1 MDNQNINNFNDNM
14 NNNNENRE
22 GVNIMNNDTENNNLV
37 NDQNISDNNYQNNN
51 FNSQYS
57 NNQYFYTQNDGQ
69 NYSSYRNQSNNGYNN
84 FVNDVEFKETTKK
97 KKNGM
102 KKIRLIAAGALIAV
116 VGGVVGGG
124 ATYKVLDKFVASDS
138 NDPVSYSSAKFMSSN
153 TNGTL
158 TTAEAFEKI
167 KPAVVTISVTAIE
180 SYGYGFFNQ
189 SQEVEGIGSGF
200 IIDKEGYIV
209 TNYHVIENSTSVS
222 VLLSTGEEVGATVVN
237 FDSDKDLAVLKLNDG
252 VEVPGYVEL
261 GDSDSVSVGEDVL
274 AVGTPLSTEYAQ
286 TCTKGIVSSESREIT
301 LDDGS
306 TMEAIQTDTA
316 INPGN
321 SGGPLVNLKGQV
333 IGINSMKLVEDEVE
347 GMGFA
352 IPINVLKDSLD
363 ELKTQMDASKMTN
376 NSDSNSN
383 SGTVADES
391 SVSLGITVSTAS
403 SGGAQIQSVKE
414 GSSADEAGLKKG
426 DIITKFNGKDIST
439 SAQLVKAKKDLKVG
453 DEVEVVYERDGKENT
468 TKMTMKGKSE

>member
-14 NNNNENRE
+14 NDNEKRE
-22 GVNIMNNDTENNNLV
+22 GANIMNNDTGNNDTGNNDSV
-37 NDQNISDNNYQNNN
+37 NNQNNIDNNYNGGY
-51 FNSQYS
+51 NSNQYS
-57 NNQYFYTQNDGQ
+57 YTQNNGQ
-69 NYSSYRNQSNNGYNN
+69 YYSPYMNQSNNGYNNN

-102 KKIRLIAAGALIAV
+102 KRIKLIAAGTLIAV

-124 ATYKVLDKFVASDS
+124 ATYKILDQFVSSDS
-138 NDPVSYSSAKFMSSN
+138 SDSTSYSSAKFMSS
-153 TNGTL
+153 TSDGTL

-200 IIDKEGYIV
+200 IIDEEGYIV

-286 TCTKGIVSSESREIT
+286 TCTKGIVSSQSREIT
-301 LDDGS
+301 LADGS

-376 NSDSNSN
+376 NSDNNSN

-403 SGGAQIQSVKE
+403 DGGAQIQSVE
-414 GSSADEAGLKKG
+414 DGSSADEAGLKKG
-426 DIITKFNGKDIST
+426 DIITKFNGTDIST
-439 SAQLVKAKKDLKVG
+439 SAQLVKAKKDLKAG
-453 DEVEVVYERDGKENT
+453 DEVEVVYVRNGKEKT
-468 TKMTMKGKSE
+468 TKMTMQAKSE